1 MTQSL
6 PLAGIRVIEFCHIV
20 MGPTCGLILG
30 DLGAEVIKVEPLPD
44 GDRTRRLTGSG
55 AGYWPMFF
63 RNKKSIALD
72 LSRPEAKEIV
82 LRLIASAD
90 VVTENFKPGAMKKL
104 GLDHASL
111 KGLNP
116 RLVYCTHKGFLPGPY
131 DHRPALDEVVQMM
144 GGLAYMTGLPG
155 RPLRAGTAVN
165 DIMGGM
171 FGAIGVLAALR
182 ERDRTGVGQEVAASL
197 FENNIFLVGQ
207 HMAQYE
213 VTGKPAGPMAVRVA
227 AWAVY
232 DIFTTSDG
240 EQVFVGVVTDTQ
252 WKQFCEAFGLSELA
266 ADPGLATNPQRVH
279 ARDRLMPIVTELFG
293 RLTKTELMTRCERHG
308 LPYAP
313 ITRPDEL
320 LDDPHLV
327 ASNGFT
333 DVTLADGRPCK
344 VPRLPLEM
352 DGRRFGTRLDLPKV
366 GEHTRELLGE
376 LGYAPEQIADLVGR
390 GIADGE

>member
-1 MTQSL
+1 MNPSL
-6 PLAGIRVIEFCHIV
+6 PLEGIRVIEFCHIV

-30 DLGAEVIKVEPLPD
+30 DLGAEVIKVEPLPE
-44 GDRTRRLTGSG
+44 GDRTRKLTGSG

-63 RNKKSIALD
+63 RNKKSLALD
-72 LSRPEAKEIV
+72 LSQPAAMQIV
-82 LRLIASAD
+82 LRLIGTAD

-104 GLDHASL
+104 GLDYATL

-182 ERDRTGVGQEVAASL
+182 ERDRTGKGQEVAASL

-232 DIFTTSDG
+232 DIFTTCDD

-252 WKQFCEAFGLSELA
+252 WKQFCAAFGLTELA
-266 ADPGLATNPQRVH
+266 ADPALATNPQRVH
-279 ARDRLMPIVTELFG
+279 ARERLMPIVTALFKA
-293 RLTKTELMTRCERHG
+293 LTKRELMDRCEKHG

-320 LDDPHLV
+320 LEDPHLV
-327 ASNGFT
+327 ESNGFT

-366 GEHTRELLGE
+366 GEHTRELLEG
-376 LGYAPEQIADLVGR
+376 LGYGTAEIDALLAR
-390 GIADGE
+390 GVALGG